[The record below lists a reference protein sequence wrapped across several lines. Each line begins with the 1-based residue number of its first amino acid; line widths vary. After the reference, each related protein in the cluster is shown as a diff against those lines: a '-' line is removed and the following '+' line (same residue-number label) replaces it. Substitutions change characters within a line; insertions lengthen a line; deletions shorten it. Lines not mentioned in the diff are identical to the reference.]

1 MRCKQALAGIALA
14 AACSAIAAPADPDPS
29 FGSGGFTVTNFSIT
43 SGSARI
49 QGLVQQPD
57 GKLVAAGQSYNGTS
71 WDFALARF
79 NTDGALDE
87 TFGVSGV
94 VVTAMAGRDDFGQ
107 AVALQADGKL
117 VVAGY
122 VSEDFVSGTP
132 PAQWAPRPRFAVAR
146 YQADGTLD
154 PTFGV
159 GGKVLTSL
167 GEPDAFGPMDAFA
180 YAVVIQADGNILV
193 GGYALQPTWPT
204 RRAIVV
210 RYLSDGT
217 LDTSFGAS
225 GKAVAPFGDSNPGYA
240 LALQA
245 DGKILLGGEVGG
257 DLAVTRFNSSGTLD
271 TGFGS
276 GGSARMWVGQSAEVR
291 AVLVQPDGRIVL
303 VGPQAVARLTASGQP
318 DGTFGP
324 PSGFVIDK
332 GGYAAVLESDGRI
345 VVAGYTTGPSYGS
358 IGDFRLNRLMPDGSA
373 DASFGTGGEAVTAV
387 EAAYPDAAFAL
398 VRTLDGKYAAGGFGT
413 YQGLVDRFAV
423 VRYLPN
429 GKRDASWGAAAVARA
444 SPGNSDDQMFG
455 VAIQPDGMVL
465 GVGQTFN
472 AGNASYDL
480 ALARFLPSGLPDP
493 TFGAGG
499 RVVTALSP
507 YNEAALAVA
516 VQPDGKIVVAGY
528 TYGSGAGTADF
539 LVVRCLA
546 DGSLDTSFGGAGSV
560 LIDFAGSDD
569 RAVAVALRPD
579 GRIVVGG
586 SAAVSGFLKFAAAQ
600 LLPNGDR
607 DASFGANGITYVSI
621 DRFAHDFPQGMAL
634 QADGAI
640 ILAGK
645 RQFDDGTTSLVLVR
659 LTANGMLDTS
669 FGDGGFS
676 IDPSISLNGANA
688 AVVQPDGNIVI
699 GGHQRQI
706 KDDCMLRR
714 YLPNGSLD
722 TSFGASGTVVVSQSC
737 SFIYALALQPNG
749 KIVGVG
755 AFNTSFLGFADLPV
769 LRLNPDGSPD
779 ASFGS
784 NGLRLF
790 SIGTMND
797 AGLGV
802 ALRPSGRIVIGGYTD
817 AGASRDFL
825 LMQLEGGPLSE
836 SRADLT
842 GDGRSDILW
851 RNTATGE
858 NYLYPMNGKTIL
870 SSEGY
875 LRRVADLNWRIAGVG
890 DFDGDGKADLL
901 WRNSST
907 GENYIYTMDGT
918 AIKPTEGF
926 IRTVADLNW
935 QVAGIGDFDG
945 DGKSDILWRNAVTGE
960 NYIYFMD
967 GLVIKP
973 SEGYL
978 RTVSDVAWQIAGI
991 GDFDGDGKADILWR
1005 NTSTGQNYLYPMNGT
1020 GIKPG
1025 EGFLRTVAD
1034 LNWKVAGVGDF
1045 DGDGKSDIVWRNSS
1059 SGQNYLYLMDGTV
1072 IKPAEG
1078 YLRTVADL
1086 NWQIAAV
1093 GDYDGDG
1100 KSDLLW
1106 RNSSTG
1112 QNYLYPM
1119 DGTTIKP
1126 SEGFLRTVPVGNWT
1140 VVAK

>member
-802 ALRPSGRIVIGGYTD
+802 ALRPSGRIVIGG
-817 AGASRDFL
+817 S
-825 LMQLEGGPLSE
+825 
-836 SRADLT
+836 
-842 GDGRSDILW
+842 
-851 RNTATGE
+851 
-858 NYLYPMNGKTIL
+858 
-870 SSEGY
+870 
-875 LRRVADLNWRIAGVG
+875 
-890 DFDGDGKADLL
+890 
-901 WRNSST
+901 
-907 GENYIYTMDGT
+907 
-918 AIKPTEGF
+918 
-926 IRTVADLNW
+926 
-935 QVAGIGDFDG
+935 
-945 DGKSDILWRNAVTGE
+945 
-960 NYIYFMD
+960 
-967 GLVIKP
+967 
-973 SEGYL
+973 
-978 RTVSDVAWQIAGI
+978 
-991 GDFDGDGKADILWR
+991 
-1005 NTSTGQNYLYPMNGT
+1005 
-1020 GIKPG
+1020 
-1025 EGFLRTVAD
+1025 
-1034 LNWKVAGVGDF
+1034 
-1045 DGDGKSDIVWRNSS
+1045 
-1059 SGQNYLYLMDGTV
+1059 
-1072 IKPAEG
+1072 
-1078 YLRTVADL
+1078 
-1086 NWQIAAV
+1086 
-1093 GDYDGDG
+1093 
-1100 KSDLLW
+1100 
-1106 RNSSTG
+1106 
-1112 QNYLYPM
+1112 
-1119 DGTTIKP
+1119 
-1126 SEGFLRTVPVGNWT
+1126 
-1140 VVAK
+1140 

>member
-1 MRCKQALAGIALA
+1 MIRKQFAAVVALG
-14 AACSAIAAPADPDPS
+14 AACSVVAAPADPDPS
-29 FGSGGFTVTNFSIT
+29 FGSSGFAVKNFSIT
-43 SGSARI
+43 SGSAQI

-57 GKLVAAGQSYNGTS
+57 GKIVAAGHSYNGTS
-71 WDFALARF
+71 RDFALARF

-94 VVTAMAGRDDFGQ
+94 VVTAMAGRDDFAQ

-122 VSEDFVSGTP
+122 VTEDFVAGTP
-132 PAQWAPRPRFAVAR
+132 PAQWAPRPRFAIAR

-154 PTFGV
+154 PTFGI

-180 YAVVIQADGNILV
+180 YAVVIQADGKILV
-193 GGYALQPTWPT
+193 GGYALRPTSPY
-204 RRAIVV
+204 RQAIVV

-225 GKAVAPFGDSNPGYA
+225 GKAVAPFDEANPGYA

-245 DGKILLGGEVGG
+245 DGKILLAGDVAG
-257 DLAVTRFNSSGTLD
+257 DLAVSRFDSAGALD

-276 GGSARMWVGQSAEVR
+276 GGKARITVGQNAEVR

-318 DGTFGP
+318 DGSFGI
-324 PSGFVIDK
+324 SGVVAGK

-345 VVAGYTTGPSYGS
+345 VAAGNTPEGQPGQ
-358 IGDFRLNRLMPDGSA
+358 IADFRLYRFMPDGSA
-373 DASFGTGGEAVTAV
+373 DASFGTGGEVVTAA
-387 EAAYPDAAFAL
+387 EPGQRNRAFAL
-398 VRTLDGKYAAGGFGT
+398 VRALDGKYAAGGFGT
-413 YQGLVDRFAV
+413 YQGLVDRFAIM
-423 VRYLPN
+423 RYSAN
-429 GKRDASWGAAAVARA
+429 GKTDAGWGSGGVANA
-444 SPGNSDDQMFG
+444 FLGNSDDQIFG
-455 VAIQPDGMVL
+455 MAIQPDGGVL
-465 GVGQTFN
+465 VVGQTFN

-493 TFGAGG
+493 SFGAGG

-507 YNEAALAVA
+507 FNEAALAVA
-516 VQPDGKIVVAGY
+516 VQPDGKMVVAGY
-528 TYGSGAGTADF
+528 TYASGAGTADF
-539 LVVRCLA
+539 LVARYLA
-546 DGSLDTSFGGAGSV
+546 DGRLDTSFGGTGSV

-569 RAVAVALRPD
+569 RAVALALRPD

-586 SAAVSGFLKFAAAQ
+586 SAAVSGRLKFAAAQ
-600 LLPNGDR
+600 LLQNGDL
-607 DASFGANGITYVSI
+607 DATFGANGITYVSI
-621 DRFAHDFPQGMAL
+621 DSFAHDFPQGMAL

-645 RQFDDGTTSLVLVR
+645 RQRDDGTTSLVLVR
-659 LTANGMLDTS
+659 LTANGMADAS
-669 FGDGGFS
+669 FGDAGIV
-676 IDPSISLNGANA
+676 IDPSPYSLNGANA

-714 YLPNGSLD
+714 YHPDGTVD
-722 TSFGASGTVVVSQSC
+722 TSFGSNGTVVVSASC
-737 SFIYALALQPNG
+737 SFVYALALQPNG

-769 LRLNPDGSPD
+769 LRLNPDGSAD

-790 SIGTMND
+790 SPGTMND
-797 AGLGV
+797 AGVGV
-802 ALRPSGRIVIGGYTD
+802 ALRQSGRIVIGGTTD
-817 AGASRDFL
+817 AGASRDLL

-870 SSEGY
+870 AGEGY
-875 LRRVADLNWRIAGVG
+875 LRRVADLNWRIAGAG
-890 DFDGDGKADLL
+890 DFDGDGKSDIL
-901 WRNSST
+901 WRNAVT
-907 GENYIYTMDGT
+907 GQNYIYFMDGL

-926 IRTVADLNW
+926 MRTVADLNW
-935 QVAGIGDFDG
+935 QIVGIGDFDG
-945 DGKSDILWRNAVTGE
+945 DGKSDILWRNAVTGQ
-960 NYIYFMD
+960 NYVYFMD
-967 GLVIKP
+967 GLSIKP
-973 SEGYL
+973 TEGYL
-978 RTVSDVAWQIAGI
+978 RTVADTSWQIVGV
-991 GDFDGDGKADILWR
+991 GDFDGDGKSDVLWR
-1005 NTSTGQNYLYPMNGT
+1005 NSASGQNYLYPMDGRA
-1020 GIKPG
+1020 IKAS

-1034 LNWKVAGVGDF
+1034 PSWKVAGVGDF
-1045 DGDGKSDIVWRNSS
+1045 DGDGKADIVWRHNQ
-1059 SGQNYLYLMDGTV
+1059 SGQNYLYPMDGTT
-1072 IKPAEG
+1072 INPTEG

-1119 DGTTIKP
+1119 DGTSIKP
-1126 SEGFLRTVPVGNWT
+1126 TEGYLRTVPPGNWT
-1140 VVAK
+1140 VVVK